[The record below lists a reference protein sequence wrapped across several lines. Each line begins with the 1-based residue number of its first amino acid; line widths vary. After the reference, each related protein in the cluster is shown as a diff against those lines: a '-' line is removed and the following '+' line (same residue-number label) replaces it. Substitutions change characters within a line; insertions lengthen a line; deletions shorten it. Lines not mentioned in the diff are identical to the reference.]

1 MSNITKQFDSTPIT
15 FNDGGWFNATEAAK
29 AFEKETAQWLR
40 LPSTVE
46 YMTALAEAI
55 PVKITGLVATKRGQN
70 GGTWL
75 HPKLGV
81 AFARWPDV
89 RFAVWCDAQI
99 DAIMRG
105 AQTIKAERSAL
116 RVEFAPMT
124 DAIVRARQEGSGI
137 YAIKC
142 ASNSRLYI
150 GSAVSFRRRVAV
162 HLCMLRAGKH
172 HSKKLQRAWDKYGSD
187 KFMFGVIEVV
197 PEKSGLI
204 AREQHWID
212 ALDACGSG
220 MNSNPVAGSV
230 LGRKHSAE
238 TRAKLSASHKGKPG
252 RPHTDESKALLS
264 AAHAGKKLTQEHRKK
279 LSEAKAGQL
288 KVITDDVVRR
298 VLDARASGMSYVR
311 AAKHCGVSESTAFR
325 AVKLIDLFRRR
336 HHDALIAELHILG
349 A

>member
-15 FNDGGWFNATEAAK
+15 FNDDGWFNATEAAK

-81 AFARWPDV
+81 AFARWLDV
-89 RFAVWCDAQI
+89 RFAVWCDTQI

-124 DAIVRARQEGSGI
+124 DAIVRSRQD
-137 YAIKC
+137 
-142 ASNSRLYI
+142 
-150 GSAVSFRRRVAV
+150 
-162 HLCMLRAGKH
+162 AGKDIKPH
-172 HSKKLQRAWDKYGSD
+172 HFSNEADLINRIALGAPAAKFRADNEIPKDQPLRDYLTPEQVRCLISLQRANTVYIDDGMSFED
-187 KFMFGVIEVV
+187 R
-197 PEKSGLI
+197 KS
-204 AREQHWID
+204 
-212 ALDACGSG
+212 
-220 MNSNPVAGSV
+220 
-230 LGRKHSAE
+230 
-238 TRAKLSASHKGKPG
+238 
-252 RPHTDESKALLS
+252 
-264 AAHAGKKLTQEHRKK
+264 KLT
-279 LSEAKAGQL
+279 
-288 KVITDDVVRR
+288 
-298 VLDARASGMSYVR
+298 
-311 AAKHCGVSESTAFR
+311 
-325 AVKLIDLFRRR
+325 DLFRRR
-336 HHDALIAELHILG
+336 HHDALIAELHLLG